1 LLAQPGTDV
10 PVTTLR
16 APRGD
21 LAVSRRL
28 GADPVLDDRAKARYR
43 DRLAEL
49 DEEIDGA
56 LGRHDDDRA
65 AELDHERQALI
76 DGLRRA
82 TGLAG
87 RSRRLGDDGERARK
101 TVTALPC
108 KWHTGPSS
116 RAYAPQ
122 PVGRMMSMWPARGWQ
137 GDGRPGASATPWHM
151 AKQSTSAGFH
161 VREEWA

>member
-1 LLAQPGTDV
+1 LLAQPGTVV

-56 LGRHDDDRA
+56 LGRHDDDRV
-65 AELDHERQALI
+65 AELDHERRALI
-76 DGLRRA
+76 DELRRA
-82 TGLAG
+82 TALAG
-87 RSRRLGDDGERARK
+87 RSRRLGDEGERARK
-101 TVTALPC
+101 TVTARVRDSMRRLDRRHRELARHLRATIC
-108 KWHTGPSS
+108 TGLTC
-116 RAYAPQ
+116 RYQ
-122 PVGRMMSMWPARGWQ
+122 PA
-137 GDGRPGASATPWHM
+137 GDVSWTL
-151 AKQSTSAGFH
+151 
-161 VREEWA
+161 